1 MIAKEKRMKNQ
12 ETVFLTYDQ
21 ALDLVD
27 RIAVR
32 CEHFNHE
39 MIETEKEAM
48 AQLLS
53 DVGVRVDDLIDV
65 SRLADEYAINAEIVQ
80 ADEVD
85 NYSRS
90 DLRDALFSW
99 ENKDGEACYCLTW

>member
-1 MIAKEKRMKNQ
+1 MKNQ
-12 ETVFLTYDQ
+12 EVVFLTHDQ

-32 CEHFNHE
+32 CEQFDCK
-39 MIETEKEAM
+39 MIIAEKEAM

-65 SRLADEYAINAEIVQ
+65 SRLADEYAFNAEIVQ

-85 NYSRS
+85 NYSKS

-99 ENKDGEACYCLTW
+99 KNEDGETCYCLTW

>member
-1 MIAKEKRMKNQ
+1 MKNQ
-12 ETVFLTYDQ
+12 EVVFLRMTK

-27 RIAVR
+27 RIAER
-32 CEHFNHE
+32 CKQFNHE
-39 MIETEKEAM
+39 MIDTEKDAM

-53 DVGVRVDDLIDV
+53 DVGVRADDLIDV

-80 ADEVD
+80 AEDVD

-90 DLRDALFSW
+90 ELQDALFSW
-99 ENKDGEACYCLTW
+99 KNEEGETCYCLTW

>member
-1 MIAKEKRMKNQ
+1 MKNQ
-12 ETVFLTYDQ
+12 ETIFLTYNQ

-27 RIAVR
+27 RIAER
-32 CEHFNHE
+32 TKQFNHE
-39 MIETEKEAM
+39 MIDTEKEAM

-90 DLRDALFSW
+90 ALRDALFSW
-99 ENKDGEACYCLTW
+99 KNEDGETCYCLTW

>member
-1 MIAKEKRMKNQ
+1 MKNQ
-12 ETVFLTYDQ
+12 EVVFLTYEQ

-27 RIAVR
+27 RIADR
-32 CEHFNHE
+32 ASNFGHN
-39 MIETEKEAM
+39 MIDNEKEAM

-53 DVGVRVDDLIDV
+53 DTGVSVNDLVDV
-65 SRLADEYAINAEIVQ
+65 SNLADNWAINAEIVQ
-80 ADEVD
+80 AEEVD

-99 ENKDGEACYCLTW
+99 KNEEGETCYCLSW